1 MSIFAIADLH
11 LSLTSG
17 KPMDVFGSSWENY
30 VERLEK
36 AWRSKIRPEDTVLI
50 PGDISWAM
58 TMDEALADFQFIES
72 LPGTKILSKG
82 NHDFW
87 WNTNKKVEDF
97 FAAHGLTSMKL
108 LRNNG
113 YIVENTLIAGTRGWL
128 LPENPESKAE
138 DEKIYLREVGR
149 LERSLKDSIRMYE
162 ESFAAKE
169 LAHGASGEPVCG
181 GAGTVH
187 EVPSADAGTVPEVT
201 CGDDFPASGVR
212 KVAMLHYPPVY
223 DPERENG
230 FTQTLEKYGF
240 MLCLYGHLH
249 GRGHLKAFNGEKNG
263 VEYRLIAAD
272 YLRFDPMEV

>member
-30 VERLEK
+30 VERLEE

-50 PGDISWAM
+50 PGDISWGM

-97 FAAHGLTSMKL
+97 FAAHGMTSMKL

-149 LERSLKDSIRMYE
+149 LERSLQDSIRMYE
-162 ESFAAKE
+162 ESLAAKE
-169 LAHGASGEPVCG
+169 LARGVPGEPGCG
-181 GAGTVH
+181 
-187 EVPSADAGTVPEVT
+187 DAGT
-201 CGDDFPASGVR
+201 ASEDAHAASVVR
-212 KVAMLHYPPVY
+212 KVAMLHYPPIY

-240 MLCLYGHLH
+240 TLCLYGHLH

-272 YLRFDPMEV
+272 YLRFDPMEI